1 MPAGEDQERER
12 FAVAVEHGLDAV
24 PPNSDADGE
33 LLQELELVALLRQSR
48 VALAPS
54 ADESARMRARVMA
67 AAATMLQPASEV
79 SGRDEIC
86 DTLPNGNT
94 HTRPGVALAPGV
106 DADAETWVDTIPIGV
121 GDDIAAWD
129 ESTNVVPIG
138 RAGRGRHRFPSQQPG
153 RRSRGLLGISA
164 AAAVMVLAVAGSG
177 AMFSQAA
184 LPGDSLYGI
193 KQTTESALVG
203 LTPGQ
208 GNKAQRQLD
217 YASTRIDEAQK
228 VNSESAPDNEKA
240 ADISQALKGFDDQAE
255 DGSKLWLNSANS
267 GSSADNSAHL
277 SQLSGWAQRQN
288 QRLSS
293 MRTSMPASA
302 QPDADHSMRLMEDLR
317 TRAQSLNNRKGCDRV
332 TTGKTD
338 ELGPIPAKGPC
349 KVSTATNAP
358 NVKSVVPST
367 TESRTTAP
375 SESSSSSSESSSRPE
390 KDNSDQGGTNQDTR
404 PALPILPNLT
414 DGSGQVLP
422 NSVNQKQSN
431 NLVPPQKAT
440 NGGLLGNLLKP
451 LVPKPSNQ

>member
-12 FAVAVEHGLDAV
+12 FAAAVEHGLDTV
-24 PPNSDADGE
+24 PPGSDADGE
-33 LLQELELVALLRQSR
+33 LLHELELVALLRQSR

-67 AAATMLQPASEV
+67 AAATMLQPASQA
-79 SGRDEIC
+79 SGLDETY
-86 DTLPNGNT
+86 DTLPNGNAP
-94 HTRPGVALAPGV
+94 TRLAPGV
-106 DADAETWVDTIPIGV
+106 DADAATRVDATPVAV
-121 GDDIAAWD
+121 GADPTAWD
-129 ESTNVVPIG
+129 EPTNVVPIS
-138 RAGRGRHRFPSQQPG
+138 RAGRGRHRFPSRQPG
-153 RRSRGLLGISA
+153 GRGSRGLLSISA
-164 AAAVMVLAVAGSG
+164 AAAVMAIAVAGSG

-228 VNSESAPDNEKA
+228 VNSASAPDNEKA
-240 ADISQALKGFDDQAE
+240 ADISQALKGFDNQAE
-255 DGSKLWLNSANS
+255 DGSKLWLNSANPGS
-267 GSSADNSAHL
+267 GADNSAHL
-277 SQLSGWAQRQN
+277 SQLSGWAQQQN

-332 TTGKTD
+332 TTGETD

-349 KVSTATNAP
+349 KVSTAASAP
-358 NVKSVVPST
+358 GVRSVVPNT

-375 SESSSSSSESSSRPE
+375 SESSGSSSESSSRPE
-390 KDNSDQGGTNQDTR
+390 RDSSDQDSTRQDTG
-404 PALPILPNLT
+404 PALPGLPNLT
-414 DGSGQVLP
+414 GGSGQVLP
-422 NSVNQKQSN
+422 NSVNQKQNN

-440 NGGLLGNLLKP
+440 NGGLVENLIKP
-451 LVPKPSNQ
+451 LVPPKPNNQ